1 MERSKAPVVRTNP
14 VTASARPPGWS
25 RLSGYMGRAM
35 AGARRPRVAA
45 GWQRRGVAAGWQ
57 RQRMAAAG
65 AVLVAVPLAIVAV
78 AGPTAQARPAGTLAR
93 TAHAGESMARAAHGG
108 TSLTRAAHAGASAA
122 RAARAGTTLAR
133 GSVPTVNWALSG
145 TASATTAESGKG
157 APNAIDGDAGT
168 DWCTS
173 SWTGTLTVDLN
184 QVRSLDDLGLTL
196 DAASPSASATIQ
208 LASTAGAWQQ
218 VRALRDVALDPGKP
232 LYFPLPSGTRARYA
246 ELTVYS
252 GTGADVC
259 VGEFRAYGPDAA
271 AAGMDLGTDLSFTPQ
286 ELAAGAAFSYDGR
299 PGTPVTITREAGAN
313 YVRMRIWVS
322 PPAGYSDLASDLAL
336 ARQVHAA
343 GMKIYLDIMYSDFW
357 ADPQH
362 QDIPAAWAGQDLSQL
377 TATVRSYS
385 QQVIAAFAKQGTP
398 VDLVSIG
405 NEIRNGILWPVGE
418 INCTDCGGWDN
429 LAQLLKAG
437 VAGAE
442 AGNPAGHKLL
452 VMMHY
457 DQGGDNALS
466 SAFYSQLTSHGV
478 PFDVIGLSYYP
489 FFHGAISAMRANV
502 DALATQF
509 RKPIVI
515 AETQYPWTL
524 ANGNSP
530 LGDSTGDFV
539 WQTSQ
544 LSPGYPAS
552 PGGQLSFVTD
562 ELSIL
567 AQVPGGLGAG
577 LFYWAP
583 DWIPGVP
590 WEPGANIGSPNVN
603 LTLFNFEG
611 AALPSIGIFQNPAGV
626 CARYAPDSS
635 PCTVG

>member
-1 MERSKAPVVRTNP
+1 
-14 VTASARPPGWS
+14 
-25 RLSGYMGRAM
+25 
-35 AGARRPRVAA
+35 VAA
-45 GWQRRGVAAGWQ
+45 ALGGGRRRAGIVAAACALVL
-57 RQRMAAAG
+57 AA
-65 AVLVAVPLAIVAV
+65 PLAVVAATGTV
-78 AGPTAQARPAGTLAR
+78 AQARPDGGAARSAGGA
-93 TAHAGESMARAAHGG
+93 AADGGARADGGGG
-108 TSLTRAAHAGASAA
+108 TVPTA
-122 RAARAGTTLAR
+122 
-133 GSVPTVNWALSG
+133 PTVNWALAG
-145 TASATTAESGKG
+145 TASASNAESGKP
-157 APNAIDGDAGT
+157 ASNAADGDAGT

-173 SWTGTLTVDLN
+173 GYTGTLTVDLG
-184 QVRSLDDLGLTL
+184 QVRSLADLGLTL
-196 DAASPSASATIQ
+196 DTSSPSASATIE

-218 VRALRDVALDPGKP
+218 VPALRDIALDPGNP
-232 LYFPLPSGTRARYA
+232 LYFPLPSGSRARYA

-252 GTGADVC
+252 DTGADVC
-259 VGEFRAYGPDAA
+259 VGEFRAFGPDAA
-271 AAGMDLGTDLSFTPQ
+271 AAGTDFGTDLSFTPQ
-286 ELAAGAAFSYDGR
+286 ELAAGAAFSDNGR
-299 PGTPVTITREAGAN
+299 RGTPVTITHEAGAN
-313 YVRMRIWVS
+313 YVRMRVWVN

-362 QDIPAAWAGQDLSQL
+362 QDIPAAWAGQDLGQL
-377 TATVRSYS
+377 TATVRSYT
-385 QQVIAAFAKQGTP
+385 QQVVTAFAKQGTP
-398 VDLVSIG
+398 VDLTSIG

-418 INCTDCGGWDN
+418 VNCTDCGGWDN

-452 VMMHY
+452 IMMHY
-457 DQGGDNALS
+457 DQGGDQALS
-466 SAFYSQLTSHGV
+466 SAFYSQLTAHGV

-626 CARYAPDSS
+626 CERHAPDSS
-635 PCTVG
+635 PCVVG

>member
-1 MERSKAPVVRTNP
+1 MK
-14 VTASARPPGWS
+14 
-25 RLSGYMGRAM
+25 RLTF
-35 AGARRPRVAA
+35 PRFGKRLAF
-45 GWQRRGVAAGWQ
+45 G
-57 RQRMAAAG
+57 AG
-65 AVLVAVPLAIVAV
+65 AVLLAVPLAISTAV
-78 AGPTAQARPAGTLAR
+78 GTAQAHPG
-93 TAHAGESMARAAHGG
+93 HVDSFG
-108 TSLTRAAHAGASAA
+108 SAP
-122 RAARAGTTLAR
+122 
-133 GSVPTVNWALSG
+133 PTVNWALSG
-145 TASATTAESGKG
+145 TATATSEESGNPAG
-157 APNAIDGDAGT
+157 NAIDGDAGT

-173 SWTGTLTVDLN
+173 SYTGTLNVDLG
-184 QVRSLDDLGLTL
+184 QVRALSDLGITL
-196 DAASPSASATIQ
+196 DSASPSASATIE
-208 LASTAGAWQQ
+208 LASTAGNWQQ
-218 VRALRDVALDPGKP
+218 VRALKDIALDPGSP
-232 LYFPLPSGTRARYA
+232 MYFPLPAGTQARYA

-252 GTGADVC
+252 DTGADVC

-271 AAGMDLGTDLSFTPQ
+271 ASGLDLGADLSFTPQ
-286 ELAAGAAFSYDGR
+286 ELAAGATFSYDGR
-299 PGTPVTITREAGAN
+299 PGTPVSIMREAGAN
-313 YVRMRIWVS
+313 YVRMRLWVN
-322 PPAGYSDLASDLAL
+322 PPAGYSDLAIDLAL
-336 ARQVHAA
+336 ARQVRAA

-357 ADPQH
+357 ADPTH
-362 QDIPAAWAGQDLSQL
+362 QNIPAAWQGQDLAQL
-377 TATVRSYS
+377 TATVRSYT
-385 QQVIAAFAKQGTP
+385 QQVISAFAQQGTP

-418 INCTDCGGWDN
+418 INCASGTTCGGWDN
-429 LAQLLKAG
+429 LAQLLQAG
-437 VAGAE
+437 VAGAR
-442 AGNPAGHKLL
+442 AGNPAGHQLL

-457 DQGGDNALS
+457 DQGGNNALS
-466 SAFYSQLTSHGV
+466 SAFYSELTGHDV

-524 ANGNSP
+524 ANGNNP
-530 LGDSTGDFV
+530 AGDSTGDFV

-567 AQVPGGLGAG
+567 AQVPDGLGAG

-590 WEPGANIGSPNVN
+590 WEPGTGIGSPNVN
-603 LTLFNFEG
+603 LTLFDFGG

-626 CARYAPDSS
+626 CQRYSAGSV
-635 PCTVG
+635 PCTIGG